1 MRLNLTSISD
11 FFQKLS
17 KPAESK
23 SGANEPLAG
32 TADQKQGFCD
42 KIIACKNKEDFIPLY
57 DQALAD
63 PQMLDVV
70 LSEWKN
76 FSAGLRKNPADFW
89 RETLVALAEKSD
101 KPVDAIRETIAKLPE
116 ALRQTVLDEC
126 LLTSSFSSNS
136 GKKMA
141 TYVGWFLEAGGKAD
155 VNNSAALIHAAAQRD
170 EDLVRL
176 LVSKGAKFNDALRQD
191 RKTDYSLATQNLM
204 FYQEK
209 MTGKAWAPETDPA
222 LLQTIDQLRQQMTE
236 MTGKMTS
243 LETEI
248 KMLKSHNPA
257 GPANPGA

>member
-76 FSAGLRKNPADFW
+76 FSAGLRKNPADFCVKYC
-89 RETLVALAEKSD
+89 RNPT
-101 KPVDAIRETIAKLPE
+101 
-116 ALRQTVLDEC
+116 
-126 LLTSSFSSNS
+126 
-136 GKKMA
+136 
-141 TYVGWFLEAGGKAD
+141 
-155 VNNSAALIHAAAQRD
+155 AA
-170 EDLVRL
+170 
-176 LVSKGAKFNDALRQD
+176 
-191 RKTDYSLATQNLM
+191 
-204 FYQEK
+204 
-209 MTGKAWAPETDPA
+209 
-222 LLQTIDQLRQQMTE
+222 
-236 MTGKMTS
+236 
-243 LETEI
+243 
-248 KMLKSHNPA
+248 
-257 GPANPGA
+257 